1 MMRRHQSGFSFV
13 EVLVAFFI
21 LATGLIGTV
30 AMQAVAKRN
39 SFDATQ
45 RAQALAMAND
55 VIDRIRANSTVAVNY
70 NGNDYGAG
78 NIGAPNPRCNL
89 AGANCTAAQ
98 IALNDRFEWDQR
110 LLGTDVTSAGN
121 NTGGIVGATGCVRF
135 NAIGDLT
142 VVVSWQGREEI
153 RDAAVATGEL
163 ACGEASAERRQVVVN
178 TFIWREEL

>member
-1 MMRRHQSGFSFV
+1 MMRRHQSGFSFI
-13 EVLVAFFI
+13 EVMIAFFI

-45 RAQALAMAND
+45 RAQALSMAND
-55 VIDRIRANSTVAVNY
+55 IIDRIRANTTVAASY

-78 NIGAPNPRCNL
+78 NIGAPNPRCNT

-110 LLGTDVTSAGN
+110 LIGTDVTQGAN
-121 NTGGIVGATGCVRF
+121 NTGGIVGAVGCVRF
-135 NAIGDLT
+135 NANGDLR
-142 VVVSWQGREEI
+142 VVVSWLGREAI
-153 RDAAVATGEL
+153 RDAAIATGEQ
-163 ACGEASAERRQVVVN
+163 ACGDASAERRQVVVN
-178 TFIWREEL
+178 TFIWL